1 MSLLRAPLLRQTSL
15 FTLAAAAM
23 VGVASPA
30 RAADAADAADA
41 DTGADHDDE
50 IVVNGDLAAQRKAI
64 AEKRDAFNTVETL
77 EANDVGKL
85 PDQNVAE
92 AVKRLPGISVAND
105 QGEGRYVIIRGIDP
119 NLVNVT
125 LNGQTLPAPEPDG
138 RVVKLDDLP
147 SAMIQSISVSKSVL
161 PNQDA
166 NAIGGSVDIK
176 TKTAFDSA
184 APFFLDARGSIGYYG
199 LNHKTP
205 YQFDATA
212 GGRFGADEQF
222 GAVVSVNYSR
232 RPIES
237 ENYQASEDYT
247 TYNGVPDGNG
257 LRDYNLVRKRLGV
270 VGNFDWHPSDT
281 VKLYLRTS
289 YSKFNDNETRDQNR
303 LAVTSVNGTTGAIA
317 GTATILVRHREEDDN
332 TKSATLGGEFDDVAG
347 GKLEMSGGWTRATKV
362 DPVRSEFTF
371 TAPKGKTAIDYDV
384 STDPY
389 TMVPSDSALF
399 STPSA
404 FALSKYNF
412 EHRRS
417 FEQLWQARIDYTHP
431 IALGDDSTFAIGA
444 KYIDRHKADD
454 HDKTDYKAGTAWTLN
469 QGGAYTGDDSFYGD
483 MFNFGTRIDYDAARA
498 YMSANPSVAKID
510 SAGTLS
516 DSLASDYDVREKITA
531 GYIMAT
537 LRFGGLTVVPGVRIE
552 HTEDSTSAKA
562 VDDNSTLDEGFN
574 VFGHQSYTDLFPGIN
589 AKYDFGNNLVAR
601 AAVTTSIGRPNYPD
615 LAPYVV
621 VEDDTVPNVS
631 MGNPNLKPLKA
642 VSYDASLEYY
652 PTAGAL
658 FSAGVFHKS
667 IDNPIYTY
675 NTRQTDVTIANV
687 LYAAAD
693 VASPINA
700 SSEQL
705 TGVEFNAQMQFVNL
719 PGFWS
724 GFGVSANYTH
734 VWGHADAD
742 FVRDG
747 GIPLIYQSKNVAN
760 AQIFYE
766 KYGFGARLAL
776 NYRSAYL
783 DLLGA
788 DASTDEYTDG
798 NAQLDLHLSYQITPQ
813 FSVFGDAIN
822 LTDAPWRRYVG
833 VRQQLVEREQYGAQY
848 RIGVQLHF

>member
-1 MSLLRAPLLRQTSL
+1 MLLRASLLHRASL
-15 FTLAAAAM
+15 FGFVAAAM
-23 VGVASPA
+23 TTIAAPA
-30 RAADAADAADA
+30 WAEEPAAEAPA
-41 DTGADHDDE
+41 DTSADSGNAI
-50 IVVNGDLAAQRKAI
+50 IVTGDLAAQRKAI
-64 AEKRDAFNTVETL
+64 EEKRAALNTVETL
-77 EANDVGKL
+77 QANDVGKL

-92 AVKRLPGISVAND
+92 AVKRLPGLSVAND

-184 APFFLDARGSIGYYG
+184 APFFFDARGSLGYYG
-199 LNHKTP
+199 MNHKAP
-205 YQFDATA
+205 YELDATA
-212 GGRFGADEQF
+212 GGRFGAEQQF

-247 TYNGVPDGNG
+247 TYAGIPAGNG
-257 LRDYNLVRKRLGV
+257 LRDYNLVRQRLGV

-289 YSKFNDNETRDQNR
+289 YSKFQDNETRDQNR
-303 LAVTSVNGTTGAIA
+303 LAVTSVSSAGVIA

-332 TKSATLGGEFDDVAG
+332 TKSATLGGEFDNLAG
-347 GKLEMSGGWTRATKV
+347 GTLEMSGGFTRATKV

-371 TAPKGKTAIDYDV
+371 TAPKGKTAITYDG

-389 TMVPSDSALF
+389 TMVPSDSTLF
-399 STPSA
+399 TTPSSFA
-404 FALSKYNF
+404 FSKYNF
-412 EHRRS
+412 EYRKAQ
-417 FEQLWQARIDYTHP
+417 EDLWQGRVDYTHP
-431 IALGDDSTFAIGA
+431 IALGDDSSFAIGG
-444 KYIDRHKADD
+444 KYIDRTKTDD
-454 HDKTDYKAGTAWTLN
+454 HDKVDYKSTKTAWSLA
-469 QGGAYTGDDSFYGD
+469 QGGGYMGSDSFYDG
-483 MFNFGTRIDYDAARA
+483 MFNFGTRIDYDAARTYLA
-498 YMSANPSVAKID
+498 ANPAVAAED
-510 SAGTLS
+510 TAGTLS
-516 DSLASDYDVREKITA
+516 DSLASDYRVHEKITA

-537 LRFGGLTVVPGVRIE
+537 LNFGGLTLVPGVRIE
-552 HTEDSTSAKA
+552 HTEDDTKAKA
-562 VDDNSTLDEGFN
+562 VDANSTLDEGYN
-574 VFGHQSYTDLFPGIN
+574 VFGHQSYTDVFPGIN

-621 VEDDTVPNVS
+621 VEDDTVPNIS
-631 MGNPNLKPLKA
+631 MGNPDLKALKA
-642 VSYDASLEYY
+642 VNYDASLEYY
-652 PTAGAL
+652 PAPGAV
-658 FSAGVFHKS
+658 FSAGAFHKS
-667 IDNPIYTY
+667 IDNPIYGY
-675 NTRQTDVTIANV
+675 SVRQTGVTIANV
-687 LYAAAD
+687 LYDTAD
-693 VASPINA
+693 ISSPINA
-700 SSEQL
+700 DKEQL
-705 TGVEFNAQMQFVNL
+705 TGVEFNAQMQFVSL
-719 PGFWS
+719 PGFLS

-734 VWGHADAD
+734 VWGHADAS

-747 GIPLIYQSKNVAN
+747 DIPLIYQSKNVAN

-776 NYRSAYL
+776 NYRSSYL
-783 DLLGA
+783 DTLGA

-798 NAQLDLHLSYQITPQ
+798 NAQLDLHVSYQITPQ
-813 FSVFGDAIN
+813 FTVFGDAIN

-833 VRQQLVEREQYGAQY
+833 TKDQLVEREHYGAQY
-848 RIGVQLHF
+848 RMGVQLHF